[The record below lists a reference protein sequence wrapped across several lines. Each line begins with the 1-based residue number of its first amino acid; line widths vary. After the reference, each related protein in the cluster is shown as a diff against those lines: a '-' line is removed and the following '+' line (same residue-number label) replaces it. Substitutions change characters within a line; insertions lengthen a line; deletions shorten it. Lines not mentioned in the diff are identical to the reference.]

1 MRILRSLVSI
11 FLVTTLTYMIIYTL
25 TPRNLIFKNDP
36 NYNKVAKTKDSKIN
50 YENTVYDRMGYLE
63 YMDSKSLQQKASK
76 EDSSVTVDATTANEK
91 IYKEYIKKYDIDII
105 VHGDDWDGEG
115 YFKQIRVTPE
125 FLEEHHVSMVYLPYT
140 KGISTS
146 ELVEKIKASK

>member
-1 MRILRSLVSI
+1 MKNVYVIGVFDLFHFGHVELLRP
-11 FLVTTLTYMIIYTL
+11 FLSEQDRLEVVKACRYVDDAFIIH
-25 TPRNLIFKNDP
+25 
-36 NYNKVAKTKDSKIN
+36 
-50 YENTVYDRMGYLE
+50 EYD
-63 YMDSKSLQQKASK
+63 
-76 EDSSVTVDATTANEK
+76 N
-91 IYKEYIKKYDIDII
+91 KEYIKKYDIDII

-115 YFKQIRVTPE
+115 YLKQIRVTPE

>member
-1 MRILRSLVSI
+1 MKKYVFMRILRSLVSI

-63 YMDSKSLQQKASK
+63 YMDSKSLQQKQVK
-76 EDSSVTVDATTANEK
+76 K
-91 IYKEYIKKYDIDII
+91 I
-105 VHGDDWDGEG
+105 
-115 YFKQIRVTPE
+115 
-125 FLEEHHVSMVYLPYT
+125 LL
-140 KGISTS
+140 
-146 ELVEKIKASK
+146 

>member
-1 MRILRSLVSI
+1 MWMMPLL
-11 FLVTTLTYMIIYTL
+11 FTGMII
-25 TPRNLIFKNDP
+25 RN
-36 NYNKVAKTKDSKIN
+36 
-50 YENTVYDRMGYLE
+50 
-63 YMDSKSLQQKASK
+63 
-76 EDSSVTVDATTANEK
+76 
-91 IYKEYIKKYDIDII
+91 IDII

-115 YFKQIRVTPE
+115 YLKQIRVTPE